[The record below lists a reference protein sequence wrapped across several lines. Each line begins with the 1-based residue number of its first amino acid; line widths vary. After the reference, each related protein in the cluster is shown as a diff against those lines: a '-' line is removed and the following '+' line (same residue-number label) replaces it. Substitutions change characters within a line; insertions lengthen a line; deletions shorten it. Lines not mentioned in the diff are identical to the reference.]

1 MDIEDNNQQLVEAS
15 RNSVVLSRSGQLL
28 TRMTLDLLPLAQCKR
43 KHDDQE
49 ADPSFSRGI
58 EAYAQ
63 KDFQVAIRELT
74 VAAELGHRIAQFR
87 LAMMYLDGVG
97 GVSNYKLA
105 YHWFHRAAEQGDA
118 DSLNKLGWMCEAGFG
133 VERDQ
138 ARAVNWFRQAAERG
152 HLEAQFNLA
161 VKYDNG
167 EGVSQ
172 NHAEAARWYRLAA
185 EQGLA
190 DARFFLAQ
198 ALESGEGVPKNIE
211 EAIDWY
217 ILASEQGNRSAKVT
231 LWGHALAERY
241 LPEDEIEK
249 ISVERLGVEMRH
261 PLAEYKYAYRLL
273 VGEGIDKNVD
283 LAFELY
289 QKAAEKGFAPAR
301 AHLLSIYSLNFEAR
315 LPVKV
320 DPAWKKQEF
329 DPEGIEIK
337 PRWMYLEPGAFDV
350 AAVTRY
356 REHRLCAEGG
366 DEDAISELA
375 CDYYFGRGTVSNQG
389 RALEWLR
396 KGVAINDT
404 YCHYLFGYMLRY
416 GIGTSKDEKNALV
429 HLKKAS
435 KGGNASATRM
445 AADLLLEGESDSKK
459 AKQAMKLWSG
469 LAENGDAES
478 QFSLGHI
485 LSTGKYLPISHEK
498 AVFWYTKAADQGHTA
513 ALFNLGIKYEFGLGV
528 EKDQHRALFLYRRSA
543 EGGLVRACEELSQI
557 YEKGKF
563 GDQSSKEAGRWAAE
577 AQRLRAEAE
586 TAKGSSQPP
595 SLTALTASRRR
606 QRLEQKRSLQR
617 KASEMI
623 GKG

>member
-1 MDIEDNNQQLVEAS
+1 
-15 RNSVVLSRSGQLL
+15 
-28 TRMTLDLLPLAQCKR
+28 
-43 KHDDQE
+43 
-49 ADPSFSRGI
+49 
-58 EAYAQ
+58 
-63 KDFQVAIRELT
+63 
-74 VAAELGHRIAQFR
+74 
-87 LAMMYLDGVG
+87 MYLDGVG
-97 GVSNYKLA
+97 DVSNHKLA

-161 VKYDNG
+161 AKYDNG
-167 EGVSQ
+167 EGVFQ
-172 NHAEAARWYRLAA
+172 NHDEAARWYRLAA

-217 ILASEQGNRSAKVT
+217 ILASEQGHRSAKVT

-249 ISVERLGVEMRH
+249 IFVEMLGVEMRY

-301 AHLLSIYSLNFEAR
+301 ENLLSIYSLDFEAE

-320 DPAWKKQEF
+320 DPSWQKREF
-329 DPEGIEIK
+329 DLESIEIK
-337 PRWMYLEPGAFDV
+337 PRWMYLEPGTLDV

-366 DEDAISELA
+366 DEGAISHLA
-375 CDYYFGRGTVSNQG
+375 CDYYFGRGTVSNHG

-396 KGVAINDT
+396 KGVEINDV

-416 GIGTSKDEKNALV
+416 GIGTSRDEKKALV
-429 HLKKAS
+429 HLKKAA

-459 AKQAMKLWSG
+459 VKQAMKLWSG
-469 LAENGDAES
+469 LAENGDVES
-478 QFSLGHI
+478 QYRLGYI
-485 LSTGKYLPISHEK
+485 LSTGKYLPVSHEK
-498 AVFWYTKAADQGHTA
+498 AVFWYTKAADQGHKV
-513 ALFNLGIKYEFGLGV
+513 ALFHLGLNYEFGLGV
-528 EKDQHRALFLYRRSA
+528 EKDLHRALSLYRRSA
-543 EGGLVRACEELSQI
+543 EGGLVHACEKLSQI
-557 YEKGKF
+557 YEKGEF
-563 GDQSSKEAGRWAAE
+563 GDQSSKEAERWAAE
-577 AQRLRAEAE
+577 AQRLRADAE
-586 TAKGSSQPP
+586 T
-595 SLTALTASRRR
+595 
-606 QRLEQKRSLQR
+606 
-617 KASEMI
+617 
-623 GKG
+623 